1 MTTVTQ
7 TEAFAKLDEG
17 TVKDFIMKV
26 FVTYL
31 YQKRKFLSL
40 NCILGCTSWCLQI
53 LKASYLLHTQ
63 IFDASVFC
71 RVSQLHNNNN
81 ILEFKRH

>member
-31 YQKRKFLSL
+31 YQKRYFLSC
-40 NCILGCTSWCLQI
+40 NCIAGCTSWCIQI
-53 LKASYLLHTQ
+53 LMA
-63 IFDASVFC
+63 
-71 RVSQLHNNNN
+71 
-81 ILEFKRH
+81 

>member
-26 FVTYL
+26 FKTNIVLFRTG
-31 YQKRKFLSL
+31 KFLSSHR
-40 NCILGCTSWCLQI
+40 IVGCTSWCLQI
-53 LKASYLLHTQ
+53 LKLKMLYTQ
-63 IFDASVFC
+63 IFSAFVA
-71 RVSQLHNNNN
+71 
-81 ILEFKRH
+81 